1 MKVSMSGCYRIFL
14 TLIIIFLIL
23 GTLGLLFILNH
34 DVSFSLLD
42 SKSE

>member
-1 MKVSMSGCYRIFL
+1 MSGCYRIFL
-14 TLIIIFLIL
+14 ILMIIILIF

-34 DVSFSLLD
+34 DVSFNLLD